1 MTLLNVLA
9 YLAQIA
15 VVIIACAGIPR
26 LLGLRSPVVQYLFWR
41 IVLIVCLALPFIQP
55 RRTVTFV
62 GTSLVAASVT
72 PSAIPFVDKVATP
85 ATGQTFYSPRFDPV
99 VAALLVL
106 ASGCAIRLLW
116 LAIGIAR
123 LRALRCAAATEPADG
138 FEDLSAVI
146 GVSAPILWS
155 PQVRHPVTFGVW
167 RPVILL
173 PVALKSVDPG
183 AQRAVV
189 AHELH
194 HVGRRDWAWLI
205 AEEILRAVF
214 WFHPAMWWLISRVQL
229 ARETVVDELSILVT
243 NARRTYLDA
252 LLAFADDTG
261 LGSPAFSARRHLFH
275 RVMLLSKEG
284 EMSSLRVAVGSVLL
298 IVVLGAGTWGAAQ
311 AFPLY
316 AEPSAQAKTPP
327 RDTKTPRRDG
337 VSALTY
343 HQQAVDLWDKS
354 REPSLNS
361 DQILALTRQGIALE
375 DKALAINPDYVEALT
390 YKNIFLR
397 VEANLTPDV
406 ATQRQLLEQADVLRK
421 KAIEIRKTQP
431 YVPAAGEPTPPPP
444 PPAPPPPTRATQTAP
459 TPRFMPP
466 PPPPPPTSV
475 RASASVQ
482 LAPMPPAFAAAVA
495 AHDPVRIGGEIKAPA
510 KIRDVKPEY
519 PAEARGAGV
528 QGVVIV
534 EVLVGPDGDVLDA
547 WALRSIP
554 LLDEAAL
561 DAVRQW
567 RFTPTIVDG
576 VPRSALITVTVN
588 FTLR

>member
-1 MTLLNVLA
+1 MTLVNMLA

-26 LLGLRSPVVQYLFWR
+26 LLRLRSPVVQYLFWR

-55 RRTVTFV
+55 WRTLTFTA
-62 GTSLVAASVT
+62 TSLAAASVT
-72 PSAIPFVDKVATP
+72 PSVIPFVDKVSTP
-85 ATGQTFYSPRFDPV
+85 ATGQAFYSPRFDPV
-99 VAALLVL
+99 GAALLVL
-106 ASGCAIRLLW
+106 AAGCAIRLLW

-123 LRALRCAAATEPADG
+123 LRSLRHAPATEAADG
-138 FEDLSAVI
+138 FDDLSAAI

-155 PQVRHPVTFGVW
+155 PKVRHPVTFGVW

-173 PVALKSVDPG
+173 PVALKSVDAG

-194 HVGRRDWAWLI
+194 HVVRRDWAWLI

-284 EMSSLRVAVGSVLL
+284 EMSSLRVAVGSGLL
-298 IVVLGAGTWGAAQ
+298 VAALGAGTWGAAN

-316 AEPSAQAKTPP
+316 ASPVAQTQTPP
-327 RDTKTPRRDG
+327 RDPKAPPRDR
-337 VSALTY
+337 VPALTY
-343 HQQAVDLWDKS
+343 HREAVEIWEKS
-354 REPSLNS
+354 RNASLTPE
-361 DQILALTRQGIALE
+361 QRVELVRQGIALE
-375 DKALAINPDYVEALT
+375 DKALAINPDYVEALA

-397 VEANLTPDV
+397 MEANETAD
-406 ATQRQLLEQADVLRK
+406 AAKRQVLLDQADALRR
-421 KAIEIRKTQP
+421 KALEIRKTQP
-431 YVPAAGEPTPPPP
+431 VRGRAGGPAPPPP
-444 PPAPPPPTRATQTAP
+444 PPAPVAITASDGS
-459 TPRFMPP
+459 
-466 PPPPPPTSV
+466 TSV
-475 RASASVQ
+475 VVPSPA
-482 LAPMPPAFAAAVA
+482 APMLVAPSAAYAAALA
-495 AHDPVRIGGEIKAPA
+495 AYDPLRVGGEIKSPA
-510 KIRDVKPEY
+510 KIRDVKPAY
-519 PAEARGAGV
+519 PAEARAAGV

-534 EVLVGPDGDVLDA
+534 EILVDPAGEVHDVRV
-547 WALRSIP
+547 LRSIP
-554 LLDEAAL
+554 ILDEAAL

-567 RFTPTIVDG
+567 RFTPTLLNG
-576 VPRSALITVTVN
+576 EPRSLLMTVTVS
-588 FTLR
+588 FRLP